1 MYYVNTYDGSGIRQK
16 KDQISQIDLQN
27 KYQIWIDLG
36 DPSIEELNQIQEK
49 FLIDA
54 NILNQYSSGLKKP
67 QIRVLE
73 NYIFTIILSIKFK
86 TLQAIETE
94 AVYLFIGKNWLVTI
108 HSNKMNLKRQIHQ
121 IFENDKTVIES
132 SIKILYYN
140 ILARIVEE
148 YEQVLTTIEIAMT
161 DLEEKSLYNPSKKIL
176 VDLEGLSRQL
186 IILRRYF
193 WRTREMINFLL
204 YLEKE
209 TSEKEKQ
216 KEIKYLKIIYDN
228 ITELLDLIESHKDTI
243 NSIRELYLAYISL
256 QMNDTM
262 KTLTIFSVILLPL
275 TFITGFYGMNGVNLN
290 NFLIVPS
297 GLGLVIVSMII
308 IITILMIFFRKKQWI
323 SQKDYYNIEKEEK
336 KGKKPKI
343 NNNNESQ

>member
-1 MYYVNTYDGSGIRQK
+1 MYHIFTYDE
-16 KDQISQIDLQN
+16 KDARKQNIQISQINLQT
-27 KYQIWIDLG
+27 KHQIWIDLE
-36 DPSIEELNQIQEK
+36 DPSPEELNRIQEK
-49 FLIDA
+49 FLIDS
-54 NILNQYSSGLKKP
+54 NILNQYSTGLKKP
-67 QIRVLE
+67 QIRILE
-73 NYIFTIILSIKFK
+73 NYIFTILLNIEFK

-108 HSNKMNLKRQIHQ
+108 HSNQMNLKRQIHQ

-132 SIKILYYN
+132 SIKILFYN
-140 ILARIVEE
+140 ILTRIVEE
-148 YEQVLTTIEIAMT
+148 YEHVLTAIEIAMT

-193 WRTREMINFLL
+193 WKTREITNFLL

-209 TSEKEKQ
+209 TEKEKQ
-216 KEIKYLKIIYDN
+216 IEIKYLKIIYDN

-243 NSIRELYLAYISL
+243 NSIRELYIAYISL

-275 TFITGFYGMNGVNLN
+275 TFITGFYGMNGVDLN

-297 GLGLVIVSMII
+297 GLGLIIIFMII
-308 IITILMIFFRKKQWI
+308 IITILIIFFRKKQWI
-323 SQKDYYNIEKEEK
+323 SQKDYYNIEKEVK
-336 KGKKPKI
+336 KGEKYQQDK
-343 NNNNESQ
+343 

>member
-1 MYYVNTYDGSGIRQK
+1 MYYVNIYDRSGIRQK
-16 KDQISQIDLQN
+16 KEQISQIDLQS
-27 KYQIWIDLG
+27 KYQIWIDLE
-36 DPSIEELNQIQEK
+36 DPSTEELNQLQEK

-54 NILNQYSSGLKKP
+54 NILKHYTSGLKKP

-73 NYIFTIILSIKFK
+73 NYNFTILLGIKFK
-86 TLQAIETE
+86 TLQSIETE
-94 AVYLFIGKNWLVTI
+94 AIFMFIGKNWLITI
-108 HSNKMNLKRQIHQ
+108 HSNRTNLKQQIHQ
-121 IFENDKTVIES
+121 IFENDKAVIES

-140 ILARIVEE
+140 ILTRIVEE
-148 YEQVLTTIEIAMT
+148 YEHVLTAIEIAMT
-161 DLEEKSLYNPSKKIL
+161 DLEEKSLYRPSKKIL

-193 WRTREMINFLL
+193 WKTKEIANFLL
-204 YLEKE
+204 HLETE
-209 TSEKEKQ
+209 TEKEKQ
-216 KEIKYLKIIYDN
+216 EQTKYLKIIYDN

-275 TFITGFYGMNGVNLN
+275 TFITGFYGMNGVDLN

-297 GLGLVIVSMII
+297 GLGLVLVSMII
-308 IITILMIFFRKKQWI
+308 IITILIIFFRKKQWI
-323 SQKDYYNIEKEEK
+323 SQKDYYNIEKQEK
-336 KGKKPKI
+336 KVKAQDK
-343 NNNNESQ
+343 

>member
-1 MYYVNTYDGSGIRQK
+1 MYYVDTYDSSGIRQK

-27 KYQIWIDLG
+27 KYQIWIDLE

-67 QIRVLE
+67 QISVLE

-86 TLQAIETE
+86 TLQSIETE
-94 AVYLFIGKNWLVTI
+94 AIFMFIGKNWLITI
-108 HSNKMNLKRQIHQ
+108 HSHQTNLKQQVHQ
-121 IFENDKTVIES
+121 IFENDKAVIES

-140 ILARIVEE
+140 ILTRIVEE
-148 YEQVLTTIEIAMT
+148 YEHVLTAIEIAMT
-161 DLEEKSLYNPSKKIL
+161 DLEEKSLYRPSKKIL

-193 WRTREMINFLL
+193 WKTKEIANFLL
-204 YLEKE
+204 HLETE
-209 TSEKEKQ
+209 TEKEKQ
-216 KEIKYLKIIYDN
+216 EQTKYLKIIYDN

-275 TFITGFYGMNGVNLN
+275 TFITGFYGMNGVDLN

-297 GLGLVIVSMII
+297 GLGLVLVSMII
-308 IITILMIFFRKKQWI
+308 IITILIIFFRKKQWI
-323 SQKDYYNIEKEEK
+323 SQKDYYNIEKQEK
-336 KGKKPKI
+336 KVKAQDK
-343 NNNNESQ
+343 